1 MVSVGL
7 GERLGDRVGEG
18 VFEGFIVATGE
29 TEMGIV
35 SVGFGIAD
43 VA

>member
-7 GERLGDRVGEG
+7 GERLGNKLGEG

-29 TEMGIV
+29 TEMGKV
-35 SVGFGIAD
+35 SVGFGIVG

>member
-35 SVGFGIAD
+35 SVGFGIVD

>member
-1 MVSVGL
+1 MVSVG
-7 GERLGDRVGEG
+7 LGDRVGEG

-35 SVGFGIAD
+35 SVGFGI
-43 VA
+43 VGVT

>member
-7 GERLGDRVGEG
+7 GERLEDRVGEG

-29 TEMGIV
+29 TEMGMV
-35 SVGFGIAD
+35 SVGFGIVG

>member
-29 TEMGIV
+29 TEMGMV
-35 SVGFGIAD
+35 SVGLGIVG

>member
-35 SVGFGIAD
+35 SVGFGIVG